1 MYEMKDEYY
10 TGIELIDKEHKE
22 LFRLAD
28 EAYQVLK
35 DDFIADKFDHIV
47 EIIIGLK
54 EYAIKHFADEE
65 AYMQSIQY
73 KRYLSQK
80 VEHNDFVEKLE
91 AIDFDQ
97 MDHNQ
102 TGTLVD
108 LLEFLNDWLVHHIL
122 EKDKLIG
129 KI

>member
-1 MYEMKDEYY
+1 MYEMKEEYY